1 MRRARRPV
9 VAWLTPRRVIVYSIV
24 MLVFSALFVTIWAWV
39 AHAFPERVPPRVGAD
54 FSVFWTAS
62 YLMLHGS
69 PAQAYDFSAF
79 SRLSAARFDTLRHG
93 AFAPWL
99 YPPTYLLLVTPLA
112 LLPFAL
118 AYPLFVALGVG
129 VLGCAAWRVAGLGAV
144 AGASRA
150 GALALVAAPCV
161 FVTATLGQN
170 AFLTASC
177 AALAVYWAERRP
189 LWAGLCI
196 GLLSVKPQMAL
207 LFPFVLIAAR
217 AWRTLAWA
225 ALASAAFVA
234 LSVLVCGAESLRL
247 FVASAGLARSIVL
260 EHGVVFWL
268 VSPTPFAA
276 LRLAGVPLNPAYAAH
291 AGVAAIAAASVA
303 WAGTRDV
310 RVRAAVLAVARRRA
324 ARAQPRWST
333 APRTPTPASST
344 GAARARPA
352 SRATPAR
359 ASPPLAR
366 DRASE
371 NRPSARR
378 VRVRLTAAEP
388 CIRRPRAGSGDQ
400 ISDETLLIS
409 VVKIDDSPEL
419 PLSTVPTAAS
429 ATTTMPAITAYSS
442 ELTPRSSRNKVLT
455 YCSMTTSV

>member
-1 MRRARRPV
+1 MDATPQSMRRARRPV

-112 LLPFAL
+112 LLPFAVG
-118 AYPLFVALGVG
+118 YPLFVALGVG

-161 FVTATLGQN
+161 FVTAMFGQN
-170 AFLTASC
+170 AFLTAAC
-177 AALAVYWAERRP
+177 AALAVCWADRRP
-189 LWAGLCI
+189 AWAGLCI

-207 LFPFVLIAAR
+207 LFPFVLVAAR
-217 AWRTLAWA
+217 AWRTFAWA
-225 ALASAAFVA
+225 ALATTGFAA
-234 LSVLVCGAESLRL
+234 LSVLVCGVESLRL
-247 FVASAGLARSIVL
+247 FVASAGLARALIL
-260 EHGVVFWL
+260 EHGIVFWFA
-268 VSPTPFAA
+268 SPTPFAA

-291 AGVAAIAAASVA
+291 AGVAAIAIAAACVA

-324 ARAQPRWST
+324 ARAPPRRST
-333 APRTPTPASST
+333 ASRTPAPRDWT
-344 GAARARPA
+344 GAARADPA
-352 SRATPAR
+352 
-359 ASPPLAR
+359 
-366 DRASE
+366 
-371 NRPSARR
+371 
-378 VRVRLTAAEP
+378 
-388 CIRRPRAGSGDQ
+388 PRAKPA
-400 ISDETLLIS
+400 L
-409 VVKIDDSPEL
+409 
-419 PLSTVPTAAS
+419 AA
-429 ATTTMPAITAYSS
+429 AACT
-442 ELTPRSSRNKVLT
+442 R
-455 YCSMTTSV
+455 

>member
-62 YLMLHGS
+62 SLMLHGS

-177 AALAVYWAERRP
+177 AALAVYWTERRP

-276 LRLAGVPLNPAYAAH
+276 LRLAGVPLNAAYAAH
-291 AGVAAIAAASVA
+291 AGVAAIAIAAACVA

-310 RVRAAVLAVARRRA
+310 RVRAAVLAVATLIANPYVWHYELAWLAVAIACMLSIGWRDGWLRGEQTAIALMWALPAGEYLNPWLQLPQLGPLVTLFALLVLLRRA
-324 ARAQPRWST
+324 RH
-333 APRTPTPASST
+333 
-344 GAARARPA
+344 GAHGAHNA
-352 SRATPAR
+352 SRGGTYTP
-359 ASPPLAR
+359 
-366 DRASE
+366 
-371 NRPSARR
+371 
-378 VRVRLTAAEP
+378 
-388 CIRRPRAGSGDQ
+388 
-400 ISDETLLIS
+400 
-409 VVKIDDSPEL
+409 
-419 PLSTVPTAAS
+419 
-429 ATTTMPAITAYSS
+429 
-442 ELTPRSSRNKVLT
+442 
-455 YCSMTTSV
+455 

>member
-177 AALAVYWAERRP
+177 AALAVYWTERRP

-225 ALASAAFVA
+225 ALASVAFVA

-276 LRLAGVPLNPAYAAH
+276 LRLAGVPLNAAYAAH
-291 AGVAAIAAASVA
+291 AGVAAIAIAAACVA

-310 RVRAAVLAVARRRA
+310 RVRAAVLTVATLIANPYVWHYELAWLAVAIACMLSIGWRDGWLRGEQTAIALMWALPAGEYLNPWLQLPQLGPLVTLFALLVLLRRA
-324 ARAQPRWST
+324 RH
-333 APRTPTPASST
+333 
-344 GAARARPA
+344 GAHNA
-352 SRATPAR
+352 SRGGTYTP
-359 ASPPLAR
+359 
-366 DRASE
+366 
-371 NRPSARR
+371 
-378 VRVRLTAAEP
+378 
-388 CIRRPRAGSGDQ
+388 
-400 ISDETLLIS
+400 
-409 VVKIDDSPEL
+409 
-419 PLSTVPTAAS
+419 
-429 ATTTMPAITAYSS
+429 
-442 ELTPRSSRNKVLT
+442 
-455 YCSMTTSV
+455 

>member
-144 AGASRA
+144 AGAARA
-150 GALALVAAPCV
+150 GALALLAAPCV

-276 LRLAGVPLNPAYAAH
+276 LRLAGVPLNAAYAAH
-291 AGVAAIAAASVA
+291 AGVAAIAIGAACVA
-303 WAGTRDV
+303 WAGTHDV
-310 RVRAAVLAVARRRA
+310 RVRAAVLTVATLIANPYVWHYELAWLAVAIACMLSIGWRDGWLRGEQTAIALMWALPAGEYLNPWLQLPQLGPLVTLFALLVLLRRA
-324 ARAQPRWST
+324 RH
-333 APRTPTPASST
+333 
-344 GAARARPA
+344 GAHNA
-352 SRATPAR
+352 SRGGTYTP
-359 ASPPLAR
+359 
-366 DRASE
+366 
-371 NRPSARR
+371 
-378 VRVRLTAAEP
+378 
-388 CIRRPRAGSGDQ
+388 
-400 ISDETLLIS
+400 
-409 VVKIDDSPEL
+409 
-419 PLSTVPTAAS
+419 
-429 ATTTMPAITAYSS
+429 
-442 ELTPRSSRNKVLT
+442 
-455 YCSMTTSV
+455 

>member
-234 LSVLVCGAESLRL
+234 LSVLVCGTESLRL

-276 LRLAGVPLNPAYAAH
+276 LRLAGVPLNAAYAAH
-291 AGVAAIAAASVA
+291 AGVAAIAIAAACVA

-324 ARAQPRWST
+324 ARAQPR
-333 APRTPTPASST
+333 
-344 GAARARPA
+344 
-352 SRATPAR
+352 
-359 ASPPLAR
+359 
-366 DRASE
+366 
-371 NRPSARR
+371 
-378 VRVRLTAAEP
+378 
-388 CIRRPRAGSGDQ
+388 
-400 ISDETLLIS
+400 
-409 VVKIDDSPEL
+409 
-419 PLSTVPTAAS
+419 
-429 ATTTMPAITAYSS
+429 
-442 ELTPRSSRNKVLT
+442 
-455 YCSMTTSV
+455 